1 MQLAKVYQ
9 YYKISPKQLEDIL
22 GKHGIKAQLKFVKT
36 APPAWLTLLSD
47 ELGISHPDTSTL
59 PDNAIVTELTSNES
73 PAPSSK
79 LTINLELLAETQSLL
94 SPTPA
99 AGEKEVTQTAHT
111 TQATQPLKAA
121 SQNRGTKPKNAAAK
135 QPADDEL
142 YLGQVVDVIEER
154 GFGFLRRNG
163 ASEKLFWHFSAFGTL
178 PTEKEW
184 VLYAEGPSRKK
195 PGTLEVRW
203 ARPLSHNLALL
214 HRVQQH
220 VDVDTLLTLLRVL
233 PEEARAETVLEL
245 LSRIRPVTDIE
256 SWDPAIQ
263 ALTEIGQQLPALL
276 AQAVQTILHRAT
288 PVYAW
293 QLWLYYQSPLANHLA
308 VATPLADL
316 LAASEAAATWWTSTS
331 HHTLVGLCLACLP
344 QQDGEKL
351 AADLAKLKDLLSNTH
366 PEIYNE
372 VIAQWLQRAGT
383 TTDVEVFHQR
393 RRMARTATGETAS
406 ELEQQLFAA
415 LPASAHLAVW
425 LEEQQYCPFPRAAAL
440 AQFNVLP
447 PPAQDMVAAQLTDE
461 ELLTVSQWLTPANSP
476 LLLNRVRAGRDEQLL
491 TAFSALGL
499 DLESDREVIHEIAW
513 GRPGAWHTGR
523 GDAAVEEQVQ
533 QLRTRVADS
542 APYLLVGHN
551 LADFDAPVL
560 AEHDVELQAD
570 YLWDTLI
577 VELALNVDWQVLAL
591 RTAHQAQADAE
602 IALKLF
608 LTQVRRVLLLSPA
621 EWEELSPLF
630 SAVVM
635 STLTQLRQLPQ
646 EAWQSPADLREEA
659 ASYLRP
665 QPQPSTRQRLLQ
677 EQLQQNPSPRTLVLA
692 PTALWHEVRTE
703 PSMHFWESDATPA
716 SYRPV
721 MQELVTAQ
729 LVHHPA
735 ERVIAERF
743 FRHCRQAQIP
753 PRPANMAPALRHRLQ
768 AIVDFNQCYHAPAT
782 PLWQDGLRICLSAEQ
797 LLAHL
802 PELQSQSDLAVIVLE
817 PDLITL
823 GRKRLLRELATADVL
838 ASPATRPA
846 WIKFSGGQSF
856 VALRPDQAA
865 ELGAQVPDA
874 YTNLWLEKHL
884 YGQFRIW
891 GSFDWEAL
899 LSSLAPSR
907 RHVVS
912 GAERLFA
919 RQQVTWLGLAQL
931 PLQRRLGITPFNPET
946 IYRSRYWLLQAI
958 LVKEV
963 LERSS
968 FSPLILLLQ
977 RAEEVEPLEAYFR
990 GQGFFIPRREA
1001 ALGRR
1006 LELLHQYGSGR
1017 RLLIVPVNQAAA
1029 VVEANYLG
1037 PVQLVLESFNL
1048 LENYFLARG
1057 SQLFDRA
1064 RLQSRD
1070 VETSES
1076 AGSSEHSSA
1085 GSSSAESSGV
1095 EDVLERDL
1103 FFLLKLQQPLV
1114 QQLRSQLLDNH
1125 ADNHLWLLDPRL
1137 GDFPALEQSWQM
1149 QKYFTDAPW
1158 ATEEEYLAA
1167 AQTIDQVL
1175 LSARPEQEF
1184 SLDLEAAKTLLSNVF
1199 LNGHSWY
1206 DHQQPY
1212 LNKILPA
1219 QTDLLVSLPTGGG
1232 KSLLFQAPALYRSAF
1247 TNRLT
1252 IVVTPLKAL
1261 MEDQVNALW
1270 KLGFYSSVEYIN
1282 QDKRDELPQIYRR
1295 LAGGEISLLFITP
1308 ERFRSGAFTKA
1319 FLQRFNNDQGLEY
1332 AVYDEAHCI
1341 SQWGHEF
1348 RPDYLYSGKAV
1359 QRFREASPRRFP
1371 VLLFSATV
1379 SEKIYQEFT
1388 QLFV

>member
-1 MQLAKVYQ
+1 MHFNPGNLVMQLAKIYQ

-36 APPAWLTLLSD
+36 APPAWLTILSD
-47 ELGISHPDTSTL
+47 ELGIPHPDDIAPLETTEQTSEE
-59 PDNAIVTELTSNES
+59 PQS
-73 PAPSSK
+73 PRNNH
-79 LTINLELLAETQSLL
+79 TISLELLAETQSLL
-94 SPTPA
+94 STTPA
-99 AGEKEVTQTAHT
+99 AGEKEPSPAA
-111 TQATQPLKAA
+111 QAAQQPKAGG
-121 SQNRGTKPKNAAAK
+121 QNRGTRSKPSAAK

-142 YLGQVVDVIEER
+142 YLGQVVDVIGER
-154 GFGFLRRNG
+154 GFGFLLKRG

-178 PTEKEW
+178 PELKDW
-184 VLYAEGPSRKK
+184 VLFAEGPSRKK

-203 ARPLSHNLALL
+203 ARPLSQNLALL

-245 LSRIRPVTDIE
+245 LSRIRPVTDTE
-256 SWDPAIQ
+256 SWSPAIQ
-263 ALTEIGQQLPALL
+263 ALTEISQHLPGLL
-276 AQAVQTILHRAT
+276 AESVQTVLNRST
-288 PVYAW
+288 PFYAW
-293 QLWLYYQSPLANHLA
+293 QLWLYYQSPLAGNLA
-308 VATPLADL
+308 VATPLAHL
-316 LAASEAAATWWTSTS
+316 LAASEAAVTWWTSTP
-331 HHTLVGLCLACLP
+331 HRTLSGLCLACLP
-344 QQDGEKL
+344 QQDGEQL
-351 AADLAKLKDLLSNTH
+351 HTDLAKLKGLLAKVH
-366 PEIYNE
+366 PEVYNE
-372 VIAQWLQRAGT
+372 VVALWLQQAGT
-383 TTDVEVFHQR
+383 TTEVEVFRQR
-393 RRMARTATGETAS
+393 RRIARMAIADAAQ
-406 ELEQQLFAA
+406 ELEKQLFEA
-415 LPASAHLAVW
+415 LPASAHLEVW
-425 LEEQQYCPFPRAAAL
+425 LEEEQPHAFPRETAL

-447 PPAQDMVAAQLTDE
+447 PTAQDKVAAQLTDE
-461 ELLTVSQWLTPANSP
+461 ELLAVSQWLTPANSP
-476 LLLNRVRAGRDEQLL
+476 LLLNRVRAGRDQQLL
-491 TAFSALGL
+491 AAFSALGL

-513 GRPGAWHTGR
+513 GRPGAWHTGQ
-523 GDAAVEEQVQ
+523 GDTAVEERVQ
-533 QLRTRVADS
+533 QLRIRVADS

-551 LADFDAPVL
+551 LTDFDAPVL
-560 AEHDVELQAD
+560 AEHDVELRAD
-570 YLWDTLI
+570 CLWDTLT
-577 VELALNVDWQVLAL
+577 VEMALSVDWQVLAL

-630 SAVVM
+630 GAAVVD
-635 STLTQLRQLPQ
+635 TLTRLRTQQQ
-646 EAWQSPADLREEA
+646 EAWLTAADLRHEA
-659 ASYLRP
+659 AGYLRP
-665 QPQPSTRQRLLQ
+665 QLQPSSRQRLLR
-677 EQLQQNPSPRTLVLA
+677 EQLQQSTSPRTLVLA
-692 PTALWHEVRTE
+692 PTELWNELRTE
-703 PSMHFWESDATPA
+703 SFMSFWDSDNTPA
-716 SYRPV
+716 LYRQVLQEPV
-721 MQELVTAQ
+721 LEQ
-729 LVHHPA
+729 LVDHPA
-735 ERVIAERF
+735 ERVIAGRY
-743 FRHCRQAQIP
+743 FRYCRQAQIP
-753 PRPANMAPALRHRLQ
+753 TVPANMAPAFRHRLQ
-768 AIVDFNQCYHAPAT
+768 AIVDFSRCHHAPT
-782 PLWQDGLRICLSAEQ
+782 TLLWQDGLRICLSAEQ

-802 PELQSQSDLAVIVLE
+802 TQLQDQPDLEVIVLE

-823 GRKRLLRELATADVL
+823 GRKLLLRELATADLL

-856 VALRPDQAA
+856 VALRRDQAA
-865 ELGAQVPDA
+865 ELGAQVPAA

-891 GSFDWEAL
+891 GSFDWETL
-899 LSSLAPSR
+899 LTSLAPSR
-907 RHVVS
+907 VHVVS
-912 GAERLFA
+912 GAERPFP

-946 IYRSRYWLLQAI
+946 IYRSRYWLLQAL
-958 LVKEV
+958 LVKEI

-977 RAEEVEPLEAYFR
+977 RLEEVEPLEAYFR

-1017 RLLIVPVNQAAA
+1017 RLLIVPISQATA

-1037 PVQLVLESFNL
+1037 PVQFVLESFNL

-1070 VETSES
+1070 VEASES
-1076 AGSSEHSSA
+1076 AGSLEYSSVE
-1085 GSSSAESSGV
+1085 GSSV
-1095 EDVLERDL
+1095 ENVLERDL

-1114 QQLRSQLLDNH
+1114 QQLRSRLLDNH
-1125 ADNHLWLLDPRL
+1125 DDNHLWLLDPRL

-1158 ATEEEYLAA
+1158 ATEEEYLTAA
-1167 AQTIDQVL
+1167 HMIDQVL

-1184 SLDLEAAKTLLSNVF
+1184 TLDLEEAKTLLSKVF
-1199 LNGHSWY
+1199 LEGHPWY

-1359 QRFREASPRRFP
+1359 QRFREGSSRRFP